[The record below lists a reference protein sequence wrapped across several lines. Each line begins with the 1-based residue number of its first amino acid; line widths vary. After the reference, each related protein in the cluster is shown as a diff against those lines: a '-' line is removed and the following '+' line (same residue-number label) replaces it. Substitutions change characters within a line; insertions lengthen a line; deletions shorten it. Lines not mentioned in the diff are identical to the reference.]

1 MKLLED
7 KIKSEGRILPGEV
20 LKVSAFLNHQID
32 TGFVMELGKEFARLF
47 EKSAPSKIL
56 TIESSGIAIAF
67 AAGVALDIPVVF
79 AKKHKTS
86 NIFGDAYNSV
96 VHSYTHN
103 CDYTV
108 IVERAYLQP
117 GDRVLIID
125 DFLANGKAIDG
136 LLDIIAQAG
145 AEPIG
150 AGIAIE
156 KGFQEGGA
164 RLRSN
169 GLRVESLAII
179 DRMDD
184 RGITFRSTD

>member
-7 KIKSEGRILPGEV
+7 KIKSEGRILPGSV

-32 TGFVMELGKEFARLF
+32 TMLVMELGREFARVFKDLV
-47 EKSAPSKIL
+47 PDKIL

-67 AAGVALDIPVVF
+67 AAGAVMKIPVVF

-86 NIFGDAYNSV
+86 NIFGDAYSSV
-96 VHSYTHN
+96 VHSYTHG
-103 CDYTV
+103 CDYKV
-108 IVERAYLQP
+108 IVEKEYLHS
-117 GDRVLIID
+117 GERVLIID

-136 LLDIIAQAG
+136 LLDIISQAG
-145 AEPIG
+145 AEPVG

-156 KGFQEGGA
+156 KGFQDGGE
-164 RLRSN
+164 RLRSK

-179 DRMDD
+179 EHMDES
-184 RGITFRSTD
+184 GIRFR

>member
-7 KIKSEGRILPGEV
+7 KIKSEGRILPGSV

-32 TGFVMELGKEFARLF
+32 SLLIMELGKEFARLF
-47 EKSAPSKIL
+47 EDMNPTKIL

-67 AAGVALDIPVVF
+67 ATGVSMQIPVVF

-86 NIFGDAYNSV
+86 NIFGDAYSSV

-103 CDYTV
+103 CDYTL
-108 IVERAYLQP
+108 IVERDFLKK

-136 LLDIIAQAG
+136 LLEIISQAG
-145 AEPIG
+145 AEPVG

-156 KGFQEGGA
+156 KGFQEGGE
-164 RLRSN
+164 RLRSK

-179 DRMDD
+179 EHMDES
-184 RGITFRSTD
+184 GIKFR